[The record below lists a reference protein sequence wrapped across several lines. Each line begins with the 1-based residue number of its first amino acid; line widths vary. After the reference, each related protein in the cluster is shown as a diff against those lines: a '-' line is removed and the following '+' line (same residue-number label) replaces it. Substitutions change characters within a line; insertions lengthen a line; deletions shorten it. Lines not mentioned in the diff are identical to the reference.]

1 MKRLPLD
8 WQNALAPILE
18 TPEIHQLHTFIQT
31 IYASEKT
38 ILPPAEDL
46 FTAFR
51 LTPLASTRVVIL
63 GQDPYPTPGHAHGL
77 AFSIL
82 PPHSIAPSLRNIFKE
97 LINDIGSTQL
107 IDTNLTP
114 WAQQGVLLLNTILT
128 VEAHASLSHAK
139 KGWEFFTDS
148 VIQTVSQHCPHVVFV
163 LWGNKAQTKIPLI
176 DDKKH
181 LILTS
186 AHPSPLSARH
196 GFFGS
201 KPFSKI
207 NHWLSTHGLSPIQW

>member
-1 MKRLPLD
+1 MKHLPAD
-8 WQNALAPILE
+8 WQTALAATLQR
-18 TPEIHQLHTFIQT
+18 PEMARLDAFIQA
-31 IYASEKT
+31 IYASGKT
-38 ILPPAEDL
+38 ILPPYGDL

-51 LTPLASTRVVIL
+51 LSPIASTRVVIL

-82 PPHSIAPSLRNIFKE
+82 PPHKIAPSLRNLFKE
-97 LINDIGSTQL
+97 LQDDIGQTQL
-107 IDTNLTP
+107 TDTNLTP
-114 WAQQGVLLLNTILT
+114 WAEQGVLLLNTILT

-139 KGWEFFTDS
+139 QGWEIFTDG
-148 VIQTVSQHCPHVVFV
+148 VIQTVSERCPHVVFV
-163 LWGNKAQTKIPLI
+163 LWGNKAQSKIPLI
-176 DDKKH
+176 DATKH

-207 NHWLSTHGLSPIQW
+207 NAWLTEQGLAPIRW

>member
-1 MKRLPLD
+1 MNGLPLD
-8 WQNALAPILE
+8 WQMALASMLE
-18 TPEIHQLHTFIQT
+18 RPETKALEAFVQRA
-31 IYASEKT
+31 YASEKE
-38 ILPPAEDL
+38 ILPTQENL

-77 AFSIL
+77 AFSVL
-82 PPHSIAPSLRNIFKE
+82 PPHPIAPSLRNIFKE
-97 LINDIGSTQL
+97 LLDDVGASQL
-107 IDTNLTP
+107 LDTNLTP

-139 KGWEFFTDS
+139 QGWEQFTDE
-148 VIQTVSQHCPHVVFV
+148 VIRVVSERCLHVAFV

-176 DDKKH
+176 DAKKH
-181 LILTS
+181 LIFTS
-186 AHPSPLSARH
+186 AHPSPLSARQ

-201 KPFSKI
+201 KPFSTI
-207 NHWLSTHGLSPIQW
+207 NQWLSAHHLPEIRW